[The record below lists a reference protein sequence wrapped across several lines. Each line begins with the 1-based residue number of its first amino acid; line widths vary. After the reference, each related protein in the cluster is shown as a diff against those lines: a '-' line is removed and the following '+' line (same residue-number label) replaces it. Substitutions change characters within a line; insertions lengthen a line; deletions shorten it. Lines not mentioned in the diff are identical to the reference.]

1 MTAILAIFTSP
12 IGKYLIGAV
21 AAAFIAASALL
32 WLNSHDRALRVQWTL
47 EQQTE
52 IDAAVAQA
60 RTAGE
65 VAVIEE
71 RAVSDARLASLQSV
85 RQEISRE
92 PVSEA
97 CVDSRAVHDAI
108 VGLYGLGDSNPG
120 TTSGPARTP

>member
-1 MTAILAIFTSP
+1 MTAILAMLTGP

-32 WLNSHDRALRVQWTL
+32 WLNSHDRALRVRWTL

-60 RTAGE
+60 RAIGE
-65 VAVIEE
+65 AAVIEE
-71 RAVSDARLASLQSV
+71 RAASDARLASLQSV
-85 RQEISRE
+85 RQEIARE

-108 VGLYGLGDSNPG
+108 VGLYGLGGSDLG
-120 TTSGPARTP
+120 KASGPARTP